1 MHNNEQQQKITGNNE
16 NGNNGNGNNGN
27 GNKGTGNHETGN
39 HGTGNKGTGDHGNGE
54 KPLRIVE
61 FRAQNVMA
69 LKAIQIFPENKDVV
83 ILTGENRQG
92 KSTIIRAIWAA
103 LGGKEFIP
111 DEAIRRGEKE
121 GNVYLDLGDFIVT
134 LKITS
139 KKEYLKVKTK
149 DGMEASSP
157 QKFLNSRLADLA
169 HNPLEF
175 MRLKPQ
181 EQVKALQGML
191 NLKLDRTEL
200 ERLAGTWTRR
210 TQGDDPMLVLDN
222 VTKGLYE
229 ERAIVNAEVKRLQGV
244 VESIKIPHDLA
255 DIQPVS
261 IADLLE
267 ELSKLEAKQRENDSI
282 RNLANSLASRLEDI
296 RGSLKSKDL
305 EIEEMEAKV
314 IKLKQE
320 RAGLIEN
327 LDRVQEDYLR
337 QADKVD
343 DLTDPDFADIKRQIA
358 EADSHNKSANEIAH
372 LKDTLQKSKA
382 DLETKRKESQTTTDT
397 MEALK
402 AYKLRLIEHAALP
415 LPGIGFEDG
424 EVTFNGL
431 PLSQASTREQI
442 EISCAICLAQHPRIG
457 IITIDVGWS
466 ELDKSG
472 KQVLR
477 QFARRTGA
485 QIWVTLVREEPGHEG
500 FHIVDGELVA
510 VDGVPLVEDC
520 DDLPDAEEENCVDVP
535 KAEEEEEAE
544 NCVDVPE
551 EELVGG
557 NFANEE
563 RGLW

>member
-1 MHNNEQQQKITGNNE
+1 MDHDEQQQKIS
-16 NGNNGNGNNGN
+16 GNNGNGNN
-27 GNKGTGNHETGN
+27 
-39 HGTGNKGTGDHGNGE
+39 GNGE

-69 LKAIQIFPENKDVV
+69 LKAIQIFPEDKDVV

-139 KKEYLKVKTK
+139 KREYLKVKTK

-169 HNPLEF
+169 YNPLEF

-200 ERLAGTWTRR
+200 ERLTGGIWTRR
-210 TQGDDPMLVLDN
+210 THGDEPMLVLES
-222 VTKGLYE
+222 VTKDLYE

-305 EIEEMEAKV
+305 EIEEMEAKL

-327 LDRVQEDYLR
+327 LDRVQEDYLG
-337 QADKVD
+337 QAEKVD
-343 DLTDPDFADIKRQIA
+343 ELADSDPDFSDIKRRIA

-402 AYKLRLIEHAALP
+402 AYKLKLIEQAALP
-415 LPGIGFEDG
+415 LPGISFEDG
-424 EVTFNGL
+424 RVTYNGL
-431 PLSQASTREQI
+431 PLDQASTREQI
-442 EISCAICLAQHPRIG
+442 EISCAICLAQHPKIG

-485 QIWVTLVREEPGHEG
+485 QIWVTLVREEPGQEG
-500 FHIVDGELVA
+500 FHIVAGELVA

-520 DDLPDAEEENCVDVP
+520 EE
-535 KAEEEEEAE
+535 
-544 NCVDVPE
+544 VPE
-551 EELVGG
+551 EV
-557 NFANEE
+557 EE
-563 RGLW
+563 VPR

>member
-1 MHNNEQQQKITGNNE
+1 MPT
-16 NGNNGNGNNGN
+16 
-27 GNKGTGNHETGN
+27 ETDAPI
-39 HGTGNKGTGDHGNGE
+39 GDR
-54 KPLRIVE
+54 PLRIVE

-69 LKAIQIFPENKDVV
+69 LKAIQIFPEDKDVV

-121 GNVYLDLGDFIVT
+121 ASVYLDLGDFFVT

-149 DGMEASSP
+149 NGMEASSP

-175 MRLKPQ
+175 MRLKPA
-181 EQVKALQGML
+181 EQVKSLQCML

-200 ERLAGTWTRR
+200 ERLAGTWTRK

-222 VTKGLYE
+222 VTKNLYE

-267 ELSKLEAKQRENDSI
+267 ELGRLEAKQRENDAI
-282 RNLANSLASRLEDI
+282 RSLANSLASRLEDI
-296 RGSLKSKDL
+296 RGSLDRKDR
-305 EIEEMEAKV
+305 EIEEMEARL

-320 RAGLIEN
+320 RAGLIET

-337 QADKVD
+337 QAEKAD
-343 DLTDPDFADIKRQIA
+343 DLTDPDFSDIKRQIA
-358 EADSHNKSANEIAH
+358 EADSHNKTANEIAH
-372 LKDTLQKSKA
+372 LKATLQKSTT
-382 DLETKRKESQTTTDT
+382 DLETKRKESQTITDT
-397 MEALK
+397 MEAIK
-402 AYKLRLIEHAALP
+402 AYKLRLIQQAALP
-415 LPGIGFEDG
+415 LPGLGFENG
-424 EVTFNGL
+424 EVTFKGL

-466 ELDKSG
+466 ELDRSG
-472 KQVLR
+472 KEVLR
-477 QFARRTGA
+477 EFARRTGA
-485 QIWVTLVREEPGHEG
+485 QIWVTLVREEPGQEG
-500 FHIVDGELVA
+500 FHIVAGELVA

-520 DDLPDAEEENCVDVP
+520 EEVPAE
-535 KAEEEEEAE
+535 A
-544 NCVDVPE
+544 
-551 EELVGG
+551 GG
-557 NFANEE
+557 
-563 RGLW
+563 

>member
-1 MHNNEQQQKITGNNE
+1 MFKNGNSSPGNENDANSQGNVNATGNGSSG
-16 NGNNGNGNNGN
+16 GNNGNDDSANGHGYGNVNVN
-27 GNKGTGNHETGN
+27 ATGTGNYNNGDGYANANNESP
-39 HGTGNKGTGDHGNGE
+39 TGDR
-54 KPLRIVE
+54 PLRIVE

-69 LKAIQIFPENKDVV
+69 LKAIQIFPEDKDVV

-121 GNVYLDLGDFIVT
+121 GSVYLDLGDFIVT
-134 LKITS
+134 LKITR
-139 KKEYLKVKTK
+139 KREYLEVKTK
-149 DGMEASSP
+149 DGLKATSP

-175 MRLKPQ
+175 MRLKPA
-181 EQVKALQGML
+181 EQVKALQCML

-200 ERLAGTWTRR
+200 ERLAGTWTRK

-261 IADLLE
+261 IADLLQ
-267 ELSKLEAKQRENDSI
+267 ELSRLEAKQRENDST
-282 RNLANSLASRLEDI
+282 RNLANSLSSRLEDI
-296 RGSLKSKDL
+296 RGSLERKDR
-305 EIEEMEAKV
+305 EIEEMEAKL

-320 RAGLIEN
+320 RAGLIET

-337 QADKVD
+337 QAEKAD
-343 DLTDPDFADIKRQIA
+343 DLTDPDFSDIKRQIA
-358 EADSHNKSANEIAH
+358 EADSHNKTANEIAH
-372 LKDTLQKSKA
+372 LKDTLQKSTSN
-382 DLETKRKESQTTTDT
+382 LETKRKESQTLTDT
-397 MEALK
+397 MEAIK
-402 AYKLRLIEHAALP
+402 AYKLRLIEQAALP
-415 LPGIGFEDG
+415 LPGLGFENG
-424 EVTFNGL
+424 EVTFKGL

-477 QFARRTGA
+477 EFARRTGA
-485 QIWVTLVREEPGHEG
+485 QIWVTLVREEPGQEG
-500 FHIVDGELVA
+500 FHIVAGELVA
-510 VDGVPLVEDC
+510 VDGVPVCEDIEDIPDC
-520 DDLPDAEEENCVDVP
+520 DIPDCDIPDRDLRHT
-535 KAEEEEEAE
+535 
-544 NCVDVPE
+544 
-551 EELVGG
+551 G
-557 NFANEE
+557 
-563 RGLW
+563 

>member
-1 MHNNEQQQKITGNNE
+1 M
-16 NGNNGNGNNGN
+16 GNNGNGNNNTENGN
-27 GNKGTGNHETGN
+27 GNGHNGNGNNGTGHGYGIVNVNAT
-39 HGTGNKGTGDHGNGE
+39 GTGTGTGDGSNDR
-54 KPLRIVE
+54 PLRIVE

-69 LKAIQIFPENKDVV
+69 LKAIQIFPEDKDVV

-121 GNVYLDLGDFIVT
+121 GSVYLDLGDFIVT

-139 KKEYLKVKTK
+139 KREYLKVKTK
-149 DGMEASSP
+149 NGMEASSP

-175 MRLKPQ
+175 MRLKPAD
-181 EQVKALQGML
+181 QVKSLQCML

-200 ERLAGTWTRR
+200 EGLAGTWTRK
-210 TQGDDPMLVLDN
+210 TQGDDPMLVLDS

-261 IADLLE
+261 IANLLE
-267 ELSKLEAKQRENDSI
+267 ELGKLEAKQKENDATRS
-282 RNLANSLASRLEDI
+282 LANSLASRLEDI
-296 RGSLKSKDL
+296 RGSLDRKDR
-305 EIEEMEAKV
+305 EIEEMEARL

-320 RAGLIEN
+320 RAGLIET

-337 QADKVD
+337 QAEKVD
-343 DLTDPDFADIKRQIA
+343 DLTDPDFTDIKRQIA

-372 LKDTLQKSKA
+372 LKDTLQKSES
-382 DLETKRKESQTTTDT
+382 DLEIKRKESRSITDT
-397 MEALK
+397 MEAIK
-402 AYKLRLIEHAALP
+402 AYKLRLIQQAELP
-415 LPGIGFEDG
+415 LTGLGFENG
-424 EVTFNGL
+424 EVTFNNL
-431 PLSQASTREQI
+431 PLSQTSTREQI

-472 KQVLR
+472 KNVLR
-477 QFARRTGA
+477 EFARRTGA
-485 QIWVTLVREEPGHEG
+485 QIWVTLVREEPGQEG
-500 FHIVDGELVA
+500 FHIVAGELVA
-510 VDGVPLVEDC
+510 VDGVPICEDIEDIPGC
-520 DDLPDAEEENCVDVP
+520 DTPNCDIPDEDSVY
-535 KAEEEEEAE
+535 
-544 NCVDVPE
+544 
-551 EELVGG
+551 EL
-557 NFANEE
+557 NP
-563 RGLW
+563 

>member
-1 MHNNEQQQKITGNNE
+1 MDNLDNNEQQQKIS
-16 NGNNGNGNNGN
+16 GNNGNG
-27 GNKGTGNHETGN
+27 
-39 HGTGNKGTGDHGNGE
+39 D

-61 FRAQNVMA
+61 FRAENVMA

-139 KKEYLKVKTK
+139 KREYLKVKTK
-149 DGMEASSP
+149 NGMEASSP

-175 MRLKPQ
+175 MRLKPA

-200 ERLAGTWTRR
+200 ERIAGTWTRR
-210 TQGDDPMLVLDN
+210 TQGDDPMFVLDN
-222 VTKGLYE
+222 VVKDLYE

-244 VESIKIPHDLA
+244 VESIKIPHELA

-267 ELSKLEAKQRENDSI
+267 ELGKLEAKQKENDATRS
-282 RNLANSLASRLEDI
+282 LANSLASRLEDI
-296 RGSLKSKDL
+296 RGSLGRKDR
-305 EIEEMEAKV
+305 EIEEMEAELL
-314 IKLKQE
+314 KLRQE

-337 QADKVD
+337 QAEKVD
-343 DLTDPDFADIKRQIA
+343 ELTDPDFSNIKRQIA
-358 EADSHNKSANEIAH
+358 EADFHNKSANEIAH
-372 LKDTLQKSKA
+372 LKDTLQKSRA

-424 EVTFNGL
+424 EVTFNNL

-472 KQVLR
+472 KEVLR

-485 QIWVTLVREEPGHEG
+485 QIWVTLVREEPGQEG

-510 VDGVPLVEDC
+510 VDGVPLAEDCEEDC
-520 DDLPDAEEENCVDVP
+520 DDVPEAVDGVQLAEDCD
-535 KAEEEEEAE
+535 
-544 NCVDVPE
+544 DVPE
-551 EELVGG
+551 EEEELLIGG
-557 NFANEE
+557 NLANEE